1 MRGPA
6 AWLVLKREDG
16 AISQGVQMGRET
28 GKVKETDAAP
38 GTLEGTQPFGC
49 LHFIPW
55 ELDQTS
61 DLQNGKVMHVCFGE
75 PLGMW

>member
-1 MRGPA
+1 
-6 AWLVLKREDG
+6 
-16 AISQGVQMGRET
+16 MGRET